1 VILGGRRMIN
11 SYKYTKDLT
20 GYGELMEK
28 LLSELE
34 DLKDIPVD
42 FLYDMDSETGINW
55 SDDDD
60 LYDDADDI
68 KSAIHHCYN
77 LVYAF
82 VNKIRRR
89 ARNG

>member
-1 VILGGRRMIN
+1 MIY
-11 SYKYTKDLT
+11 SRKYTKDLK
-20 GYGELMEK
+20 GYGKCMED
-28 LLSELE
+28 LRSELE
-34 DLKDIPVD
+34 DLKDVPVD

-68 KSAIHHCYN
+68 KSAIHHCSE
-77 LVYAF
+77 LISAF
-82 VNKIRRR
+82 VNKIHRR

>member
-1 VILGGRRMIN
+1 MIN

-20 GYGELMEK
+20 GYGKLMEK

-34 DLKDIPVD
+34 DIKDVSVD

-68 KSAIHHCYN
+68 RSAISHCCN

-82 VNKIRRR
+82 TNKIRRR
-89 ARNG
+89 ARDD

>member
-1 VILGGRRMIN
+1 MIN

-20 GYGELMEK
+20 GYGKLMDK

-34 DLKDIPVD
+34 DLKDIPED

-60 LYDDADDI
+60 LYDDAVDI
-68 KSAIHHCYN
+68 KHAISHCCS

-82 VNKIRRR
+82 TNKIRRR
-89 ARNG
+89 ARDD